1 MWSHGRGG
9 LSAATQV
16 KVLSPEITIAQDQ
29 RFHFLEVSIELLA
42 KGESMFDV
50 SGSKSAA
57 GKRTV
62 DVGTW
67 ENPIA
72 PKRSPQGAEEA
83 KRRYGNRVVGLTHIR
98 GVNKVMLVEDKT
110 NPLEGV
116 SRVTQRRDLEN
127 VIHGDGKYTD

>member
-1 MWSHGRGG
+1 MWSHGRGR

-29 RFHFLEVSIELLA
+29 GFHVLEVSIAMLA
-42 KGESMFDV
+42 IGESIYEV
-50 SGSKSAA
+50 PGSKSVA

-72 PKRSPQGAEEA
+72 PTKSPQGAEEA
-83 KRRYGNRVVGLTHIR
+83 RRRYGDRVVGLTHSR
-98 GVNKVMLVEDKT
+98 GVNKVMLVEDK
-110 NPLEGV
+110 L
-116 SRVTQRRDLEN
+116 
-127 VIHGDGKYTD
+127 IHSKGSAE